1 MAGGWGSALLLRT
14 GDSEP
19 CGAGTAQGW
28 GCPGT
33 TMPALCSWYFSGIS
47 RTEARQLLLSPANAP
62 GAFLIRPSESSQ
74 GDYSL
79 SGTRVAP
86 GDPVPRRR
94 PAQPNQPGTLL
105 TAGRLRPRQCQPL
118 AHAGPHVGPAARC
131 PLPAASVRSALR
143 ARRLRSLTYPLVHSP
158 ARLSAPAS
166 VPHPLTVLL
175 LLTPSQP
182 RSLAKCPSVPA
193 PL

>member
-1 MAGGWGSALLLRT
+1 
-14 GDSEP
+14 
-19 CGAGTAQGW
+19 
-28 GCPGT
+28 
-33 TMPALCSWYFSGIS
+33 MPALCSWYFSGIS

-79 SGTRVAP
+79 SGTTVAP

-131 PLPAASVRSALR
+131 PRQVSAQPFARAASVHLRIRSSTRPLICPLPR
-143 ARRLRSLTYPLVHSP
+143 PSRTRS
-158 ARLSAPAS
+158 
-166 VPHPLTVLL
+166 
-175 LLTPSQP
+175 PS
-182 RSLAKCPSVPA
+182 SSS
-193 PL
+193 